1 MFCLKSETT
10 MKWLSPNSLGRQ
22 GSSWRR
28 VIYSH
33 VVSPGGRVHYSWCK
47 DFGARLPRKRSGLCR
62 ILKNTRA
69 TDFRFRRLYA
79 FIWCKFLSFSMSN
92 FIHAGQTTRPLN
104 IFFCFHV
111 KRHLHGM
118 FYSKNTYFYQI
129 SLLDKKISHFL
140 PLVIRSGS
148 HLKFKS

>member
-1 MFCLKSETT
+1 MFCLKSEIT

-28 VIYSH
+28 VIYVYSQ

-69 TDFRFRRLYA
+69 TDFRFRRLHA

-104 IFFCFHV
+104 IFFAFTLRGICMECFKV
-111 KRHLHGM
+111 KTHIFNKFPCL
-118 FYSKNTYFYQI
+118 
-129 SLLDKKISHFL
+129 
-140 PLVIRSGS
+140 IRKY
-148 HLKFKS
+148 LIFCL